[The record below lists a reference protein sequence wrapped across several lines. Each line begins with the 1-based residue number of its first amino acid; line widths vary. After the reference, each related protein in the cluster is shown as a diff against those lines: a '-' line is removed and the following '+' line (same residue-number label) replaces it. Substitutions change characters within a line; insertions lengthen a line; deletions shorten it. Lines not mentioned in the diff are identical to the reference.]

1 MKPST
6 YYILGAVCMV
16 VGLFVLWPLFIVG
29 IVLVVLG
36 YRESKKVPRYM
47 PYQYPQQ
54 YPYGFRYPQP
64 VSPPAPPPS
73 FQQPSYPYP
82 VVCPNCGQ
90 QLSGYQA
97 FCPRCGYDL
106 RAYVAGRVG

>member
-1 MKPST
+1 
-6 YYILGAVCMV
+6 
-16 VGLFVLWPLFIVG
+16 
-29 IVLVVLG
+29 
-36 YRESKKVPRYM
+36 
-47 PYQYPQQ
+47 
-54 YPYGFRYPQP
+54 
-64 VSPPAPPPS
+64 
-73 FQQPSYPYP
+73 P

>member
-1 MKPST
+1 MEPEKVRSWLEEMNLKFDEGKDILVIPYEST
-6 YYILGAVCMV
+6 LIAVREVQWREGLSIVEIVATV
-16 VGLFVLWPLFIVG
+16 VVDVPVVPPL
-29 IVLVVLG
+29 
-36 YRESKKVPRYM
+36 
-47 PYQYPQQ
+47 
-54 YPYGFRYPQP
+54 
-64 VSPPAPPPS
+64 APPPS

-82 VVCPNCGQ
+82 VVCPNCRQ